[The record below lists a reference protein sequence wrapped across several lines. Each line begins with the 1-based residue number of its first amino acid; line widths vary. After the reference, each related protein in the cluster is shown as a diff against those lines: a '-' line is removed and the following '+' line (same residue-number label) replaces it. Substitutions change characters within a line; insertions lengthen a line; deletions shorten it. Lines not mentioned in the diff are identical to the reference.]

1 MRRLGALVA
10 AVVLLSGCG
19 VVPSQR
25 DDLSNE
31 KRAAAEA
38 DVEAIF
44 DRYRAVRSA
53 AVELLDPKPLSTV
66 ESGPVLAI
74 DSGSFEVSQR
84 LAESQDDESQQLI
97 VSDVQTPTFDDYPLW
112 FMATA
117 YDPVGKVNRVQI
129 FQRASA
135 VEPWLL
141 VSAPQTVV
149 STLLPPLRHDG
160 DGAAL
165 TVSPSSKAGMSMS
178 PQEAADAYAQAL
190 GSTSTSGSSDVEQD
204 DFIRQIR
211 DAFEANSALEG
222 VNVTQSWAA
231 EKVEHALRTD
241 DGGALVWVTLL
252 RLDNYV
258 VAEGVKVSWP
268 AGSPQEAF
276 LADGIST
283 TGKLRYY
290 HQVLLYL
297 PGGKERPRAL
307 GQYGGVV
314 GADGE

>member
-1 MRRLGALVA
+1 MRRLGLVLVA
-10 AVVLLSGCG
+10 VLLSGCA
-19 VVPSQR
+19 VIPSHR
-25 DDLSNE
+25 DDITVE
-31 KRAAAEA
+31 KKAAAEA

-44 DRYRAVRSA
+44 DRYRSVRSA
-53 AVELLDPKPLSTV
+53 AIGLLDPKPLSTV

-84 LAESQDDESQQLI
+84 LATTQDDESAQLV
-97 VSDVQTPTFDDYPLW
+97 VSDVQTPAFGKYPLW

-117 YDPVGKVNRVQI
+117 YDPVAKVNRIQI
-129 FQRASA
+129 FQRDSA
-135 VEPWLL
+135 VDPWLL

-160 DGAAL
+160 NGAAL
-165 TVSPSSKAGMSMS
+165 AVPPATGTGMAMS
-178 PQEAADAYAQAL
+178 PQKAAAAYAQAL
-190 GSTSTSGSSDVEQD
+190 GSDSASSVVAQD
-204 DFIRQIR
+204 DFIRQMR
-211 DAFEANSALEG
+211 DAYDANSALEG
-222 VNVTQSWAA
+222 VNVTQTWAA

-252 RLDNYV
+252 RLDTYDV
-258 VAEGVKVSWP
+258 QPGSTVTWP
-268 AGSPQEAF
+268 PGSPQEAF
-276 LADGIST
+276 LADGISS

-297 PGGKERPRAL
+297 PGGQKPPRAL

-314 GADGE
+314 GADGA